1 MYHKIVLPNGVRVV
15 TDPISHLHTASVG
28 IWVGNGSRFE
38 PAEVGGISH
47 FIEHMIFKGTEKRSA
62 KHIAIAFDALGGQV
76 NAFTT
81 KEFTCYY
88 MKVLDEKLQTG
99 VSILADMF
107 MNSLFRQ
114 EDIDMER
121 GVVLEEIDM
130 YEDSPED
137 VATEKLFESCF
148 ADSALGRPILG
159 AEETLSSMTG
169 DTLHQYMRDYYRP
182 KDTIIAI
189 SGRFTQTD
197 LDYICNL
204 FSSMTGEGRN
214 VITPAV
220 YHPSVTTRTKEIEQ
234 NHIAIGFPGLC
245 VSNPDRYA
253 YQIMNAII
261 GGGMSSRLF
270 QSVREQNGLCY
281 SIYSYTASH
290 TETGM
295 FSIYTALNQ
304 PLETK
309 AIDLILQEL
318 ARFRDEGPSR
328 DELSRCREQLKTTLL
343 MSLESTSARMNHIGR
358 SEMVYSRVIPPEEI
372 VERYN
377 AVTEKDVQRV
387 AQQILRFE
395 DASLCAVGECQPPD
409 FYRELL
415 QKNFFEKS

>member
-1 MYHKIVLPNGVRVV
+1 MYQKIVLPNGVRVV
-15 TDPISHLHTASVG
+15 TDAISHVRTASVG

-38 PAEVGGISH
+38 PEAVGGISH

-62 KHIAIAFDALGGQV
+62 QHIAIAFDALGGQV

-81 KEFTCYY
+81 KECTCYY

-107 MNSLFRQ
+107 MNSLFSQ
-114 EDIDMER
+114 NDLEMER

-137 VATEKLFESCF
+137 VATEKLFEGCY
-148 ADSALGRPILG
+148 AGTALGRPILG
-159 AEETLSSMTG
+159 SEKTLNEMTG

-182 KDTIIAI
+182 EDTIIAL
-189 SGRFTQTD
+189 SGQYTQAD
-197 LDYICNL
+197 LNYICNL
-204 FSSMTGEGRN
+204 FSGMRGEGRN
-214 VITPAV
+214 AITPAE
-220 YHPSVTTRTKEIEQ
+220 YHPAVITRNKEIEQ
-234 NHIAIGFPGLC
+234 NHIAIGFPGLP
-245 VSNPDRYA
+245 VADPDRYA

-290 TETGM
+290 EETGM

-304 PLETK
+304 PMEEK
-309 AIDLILQEL
+309 AIRLILEEL
-318 ARFRDEGPSR
+318 SRFREEGPAR
-328 DELSRCREQLKTTLL
+328 DELGRCREQLKTNLL

-358 SEMVYSRVIPPEEI
+358 SELVFGRVIPPDEI
-372 VERYN
+372 VQGYDAVNAEDVRKAAER
-377 AVTEKDVQRV
+377 V
-387 AQQILRFE
+387 IRF
-395 DASLCAVGECQPPD
+395 DQASICAVGQCKD
-409 FYRELL
+409 DGFYQELL
-415 QKNFFEKS
+415 QKIF